1 MNTPTTATTTATTT
15 ETTAAPKAGATA
27 AAKPEE
33 RTTSPWRSVVLGVVV
48 AAWYLF
54 SVVAA
59 NVASVH
65 LAPLVVGGL
74 VVPAGTLFAGACLT
88 ARDMLHDTLGPRW
101 VAAGI
106 LVGAGLS
113 AVVASPQIAAASV
126 VAFTAS
132 EVLDSLVYTRL
143 RPRTRLG
150 AVAVSN
156 AAGLVVDSLLFVPL
170 AFGNLTAVPGQIVGK
185 TVATILTL
193 GDLHLTSVI
202 ARRMRRRP

>member
-1 MNTPTTATTTATTT
+1 MNTPTTATTTTG
-15 ETTAAPKAGATA
+15 TTAGAKAITAA
-27 AAKPEE
+27 AAKPEC
-33 RTTSPWRSVVLGVVV
+33 RTTSSGRSVVLGVVV

-54 SVVAA
+54 AVVAA

-65 LAPLVVGGL
+65 LAPLMVGGL
-74 VVPAGTLFAGACLT
+74 VVPAGTLFAGASLT
-88 ARDMLHDTLGPRW
+88 ARDILHDTLGPRW

-126 VAFTAS
+126 VAFTVS
-132 EVLDSLVYTRL
+132 EILDSLVYTRL
-143 RPRTRLG
+143 RRRTRLS

-156 AAGLVVDSLLFVPL
+156 VAGLVVDSLLFVPL
-170 AFGNLTAVPGQIVGK
+170 AFGNFAAVPGQIMGK
-185 TVATILTL
+185 TIATILTL
-193 GDLHLTSVI
+193 GDLHLTGVI

>member
-1 MNTPTTATTTATTT
+1 MNTPTTATTTG
-15 ETTAAPKAGATA
+15 TTAAAQAGATDA
-27 AAKPEE
+27 EKPAC
-33 RTTSPWRSVVLGVVV
+33 RTRSSWRSTVLGVVV
-48 AAWYLF
+48 VAWYLF

-126 VAFTAS
+126 VAFTVS
-132 EVLDSLVYTRL
+132 EVLDSLVYMRL

-150 AVAVSN
+150 AVAASN

-170 AFGNLTAVPGQIVGK
+170 AFGNFVAVPGQIVGK

-193 GDLHLTSVI
+193 GDLHLTGVI
-202 ARRMRRRP
+202 ARRLRRRS

>member
-1 MNTPTTATTTATTT
+1 MNTPATVTT
-15 ETTAAPKAGATA
+15 GMTA
-27 AAKPEE
+27 AAKAGAMVAAKPEW
-33 RTTSPWRSVVLGVVV
+33 RTRFSWRSVGFGVVV

-54 SVVAA
+54 CVVAA

-65 LAPLVVGGL
+65 VGPLVVGGL
-74 VVPAGTLFAGACLT
+74 VVPAGTLFAGASLT
-88 ARDMLHDTLGPRW
+88 ARDMLHDTFGPGW

-126 VAFTAS
+126 VAFTVS

-143 RPRTRLG
+143 RHRSRLG
-150 AVAVSN
+150 AVAASN
-156 AAGLVVDSLLFVPL
+156 AAGLIVDSLLFVPQ
-170 AFGNLTAVPGQIVGK
+170 AFGNFAAVPGQIVGK

-193 GDLHLTSVI
+193 GDLHLTEVI
-202 ARRMRRRP
+202 ARRMRRRL